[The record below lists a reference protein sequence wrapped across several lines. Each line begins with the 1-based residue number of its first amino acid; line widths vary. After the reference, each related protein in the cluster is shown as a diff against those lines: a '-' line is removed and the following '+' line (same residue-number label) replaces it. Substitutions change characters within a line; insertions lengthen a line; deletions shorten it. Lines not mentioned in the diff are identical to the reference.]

1 MLGWDCNERCNFD
14 CLFSQESLIYAVGHM
29 NVLWKTAID
38 DLGCVIQLDTNTL
51 LEEVLP
57 TTQIQ
62 QLTIEA
68 V

>member
-1 MLGWDCNERCNFD
+1 
-14 CLFSQESLIYAVGHM
+14 M